1 MLSSII
7 GWAGA
12 ACMSLAPFAI
22 DTNAGKLAAIAGL
35 VLLTVQALDIRAWN
49 LVLLNLAG
57 IIGYSY
63 ALLF

>member
-1 MLSSII
+1 MIAVI
-7 GWAGA
+7 GWIGALCMAGA
-12 ACMSLAPFAI
+12 PFII
-22 DTNAGKLAAIAGL
+22 DTDAGKIAAIAGL
-35 VLLTVQALDIRAWN
+35 VLLTIQALDIRAWN

>member
-1 MLSSII
+1 VIAVI
-7 GWAGA
+7 GWIGALCMAGA
-12 ACMSLAPFAI
+12 PFII
-22 DTNAGKLAAIAGL
+22 DTDAGKIIAISGL
-35 VLLTVQALDIRAWN
+35 VLLTVQALDIRAMN

>member
-1 MLSSII
+1 MIAFI
-7 GWAGA
+7 GWIGALCMAGA
-12 ACMSLAPFAI
+12 PFII
-22 DTNAGKLAAIAGL
+22 DTDAGKLAAIAGL
-35 VLLTVQALDIRAWN
+35 VLLTIQALDIRAWN